1 MLLNLNSINPPR
13 SDDMTRL
20 FAPHTHRILNRI
32 GRSILIAGIVVSLG
46 APSIK
51 QDAANAIDAHF
62 QGMTNWQGS
71 SFPVENF
78 QTYTSP
84 FGLRQAADGS
94 YGQEYH
100 RGLDMAA
107 PEGSYIRNW
116 WTGKVVEVS
125 DNSACGTSVV
135 VESGQWEHIYCHMKG
150 YVETANGKRY
160 VSDRDGGIQ
169 IFEGQLVLA
178 GTRIG
183 RVGMTGRTTG
193 PHLHWGLK
201 FAGQWVDPALVLKA
215 MYAQQ
220 TGRNS
225 VSAIPQ

>member
-1 MLLNLNSINPPR
+1 
-13 SDDMTRL
+13 MTRR
-20 FAPHTHRILNRI
+20 FATHTKYTHMKPTLNWL
-32 GRSILIAGIVVSLG
+32 GSSVLIISVMISLVSQ
-46 APSIK
+46 SIK
-51 QDAANAIDAHF
+51 QESAKAIDF
-62 QGMTNWQGS
+62 QFQPGMTSWQGS

-84 FGLRQAADGS
+84 FGVRQSADGS
-94 YGQEYH
+94 YGSEYH

-116 WTGKVVEVS
+116 WTGKVVEVT

-150 YVETANGKRY
+150 HVETANGARY
-160 VSDRDGGIQ
+160 ISDRDGGLQ
-169 IFEGQLVLA
+169 IYEGQTVIA

-183 RVGMTGRTTG
+183 RVGMSGRTTG

-220 TGRNS
+220 SGGSS
-225 VSAIPQ
+225 VSAVPRQ